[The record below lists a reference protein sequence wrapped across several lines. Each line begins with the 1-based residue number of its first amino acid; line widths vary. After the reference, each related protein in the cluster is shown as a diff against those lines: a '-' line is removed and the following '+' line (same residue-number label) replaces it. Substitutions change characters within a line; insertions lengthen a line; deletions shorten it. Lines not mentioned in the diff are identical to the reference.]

1 VRENDWND
9 PDWRAAADAWVTA
22 RLGELGTPVT
32 GGIEQ
37 FRVRPWSVTH
47 RVPTT
52 GGVRWFKA
60 NITGCRYEAGLA
72 EALADIAPGAT
83 LAPLAVDTGRGWL
96 LTADAGPT
104 LRETLAADDRV
115 TTWTAMLQ
123 AYSALQRAT
132 VAHVGRLG
140 ALGVPD
146 QRVSLLPGL
155 LAGLLADPDIRA
167 AVDPAVPA
175 LAGEFAGW
183 CAELAAD
190 GIPPA
195 LQHDDLHD
203 NNVFPDLRFF
213 DWGDAS
219 VGHPFGTLLV
229 TLNVMHDTLDAP
241 ARASAMARLRDA
253 YLEPWTDLADLPALR
268 RSATLACRVTRV
280 SRALSWRRGL
290 TGAAIPV
297 DEGFRGAPAA
307 WLGELLQPTTI

>member
-1 VRENDWND
+1 VRDNDWTD
-9 PDWRAAADAWVTA
+9 PEWRAAAHAWVTA
-22 RLGELGTPVT
+22 RLEHLGTPVI
-32 GGIEQ
+32 GGIEE

-47 RVPTT
+47 RARTA

-72 EALADIAPGAT
+72 DALAGIAPGAT

-104 LRETLAADDRV
+104 LRETLTGDGRI
-115 TTWTAMLQ
+115 TTWIAMLQ
-123 AYSALQRAT
+123 AYSALQRTT
-132 VAHVGRLG
+132 VAHVDRLC

-155 LAGLLADPDIRA
+155 LAGLLADPDVRA
-167 AVDPAVPA
+167 GVDPRVPG

-190 GIPPA
+190 GIPAA

-203 NNVFPDLRFF
+203 GNVFADLRFF

-229 TLNVMHDTLDAP
+229 TLNVMHDTLDAAGRP
-241 ARASAMARLRDA
+241 AAMDRLRDA
-253 YLEPWTDLADLPALR
+253 YLEPWTDLADLATLR

-280 SRALSWRRGL
+280 SRALSWQRGL
-290 TGAAIPV
+290 TGAVVPV
-297 DEGFRGAPAA
+297 DEQFRNAPAA
-307 WLGELLQPTTI
+307 WLGELLEPTTV